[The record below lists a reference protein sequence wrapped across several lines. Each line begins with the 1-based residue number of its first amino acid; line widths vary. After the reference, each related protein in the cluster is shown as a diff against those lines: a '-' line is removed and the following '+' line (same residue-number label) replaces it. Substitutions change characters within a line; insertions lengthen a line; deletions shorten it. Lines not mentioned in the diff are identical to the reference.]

1 VEHFYSARKIETLI
15 LELEFKRQ
23 GNIMSEK
30 ENKNSPI
37 EGIIKK
43 VVSVGVGA
51 AFMTE
56 ESVKKILEDLPLPKD
71 IVTGLVQ
78 NAKGAKEDFTNGI
91 REELRNY
98 LTKVDASKIATDIL
112 DRYDVEVEAKF
123 KFKKKK
129 EDKE

>member
-1 VEHFYSARKIETLI
+1 
-15 LELEFKRQ
+15 
-23 GNIMSEK
+23 MSEK
-30 ENKNSPI
+30 ENKNSPLD
-37 EGIIKK
+37 GIIKK

-56 ESVKKILEDLPLPKD
+56 ESVKKILEDLPLPKE
-71 IVTGLVQ
+71 ILSGLVQ

-98 LTKVDASKIATDIL
+98 LAKVDASKIAMDIL

-123 KFKKKK
+123 KFKKKNESK
-129 EDKE
+129 QD

>member
-1 VEHFYSARKIETLI
+1 
-15 LELEFKRQ
+15 
-23 GNIMSEK
+23 MSEK
-30 ENKNSPI
+30 DNKGSPLD
-37 EGIIKK
+37 GIIKK

-56 ESVKKILEDLPLPKD
+56 ESVKKILEDLPLPKE
-71 IVTGLVQ
+71 ILSGLVQ

-98 LTKVDASKIATDIL
+98 LAKVDASKIATDIL

-123 KFKKKK
+123 KFKKKEK
-129 EDKE
+129 DNE

>member
-1 VEHFYSARKIETLI
+1 
-15 LELEFKRQ
+15 
-23 GNIMSEK
+23 MSDK
-30 ENKNSPI
+30 ENKNSPLDD
-37 EGIIKK
+37 IIKK

-56 ESVKKILEDLPLPKD
+56 ESVKKILEDLPLPKE
-71 IVTGLVQ
+71 ILSGLVQ

-98 LTKVDASKIATDIL
+98 LSKVDASKIAMDIL

-123 KFKKKK
+123 KFKKKNESK
-129 EDKE
+129 

>member
-1 VEHFYSARKIETLI
+1 
-15 LELEFKRQ
+15 
-23 GNIMSEK
+23 MSEK
-30 ENKNSPI
+30 KDSPI
-37 EGIIKK
+37 GDIIKK

-98 LTKVDASKIATDIL
+98 LSKVDASKIATDIL

-123 KFKKKK
+123 KFKKKHEK
-129 EDKE
+129 NRDS

>member
-1 VEHFYSARKIETLI
+1 
-15 LELEFKRQ
+15 
-23 GNIMSEK
+23 MSEK
-30 ENKNSPI
+30 DKDSKNFGI

-56 ESVKKILEDLPLPKD
+56 ESVKKILEDLPLPKE
-71 IVTGLVQ
+71 ILTGLVQ

-123 KFKKKK
+123 KFKKKADNK
-129 EDKE
+129 SEANS

>member
-1 VEHFYSARKIETLI
+1 
-15 LELEFKRQ
+15 
-23 GNIMSEK
+23 MSEK
-30 ENKNSPI
+30 DKDKSSPI

-56 ESVKKILEDLPLPKD
+56 ESVKKILEDLPLPKE
-71 IVTGLVQ
+71 ILSGLVQ

-91 REELRNY
+91 REEIRNY
-98 LTKVDASKIATDIL
+98 LAKVDASKVATDIL

-129 EDKE
+129 NDEK

>member
-1 VEHFYSARKIETLI
+1 
-15 LELEFKRQ
+15 
-23 GNIMSEK
+23 MSEK
-30 ENKNSPI
+30 DNKGSPLD
-37 EGIIKK
+37 GIIKK

-56 ESVKKILEDLPLPKD
+56 ESVKKILEDLPLPKE
-71 IVTGLVQ
+71 ILSGLVQ

-123 KFKKKK
+123 KFKKKEK
-129 EDKE
+129 ADE

>member
-1 VEHFYSARKIETLI
+1 
-15 LELEFKRQ
+15 
-23 GNIMSEK
+23 MSEK
-30 ENKNSPI
+30 DKDKSSPI

-56 ESVKKILEDLPLPKD
+56 ESVKKILEDLPLPKE
-71 IVTGLVQ
+71 ILSGLVQ

-91 REELRNY
+91 REEIRNY
-98 LTKVDASKIATDIL
+98 LAKVDASKVATDIL

-123 KFKKKK
+123 KFNKKKNDEK
-129 EDKE
+129 

>member
-1 VEHFYSARKIETLI
+1 
-15 LELEFKRQ
+15 
-23 GNIMSEK
+23 MSEK
-30 ENKNSPI
+30 DTKISSI

-56 ESVKKILEDLPLPKD
+56 ESVKKILEDLPLPKE
-71 IVTGLVQ
+71 ILTGLVQ

-98 LTKVDASKIATDIL
+98 LSKVDASKIATDIL

-123 KFKKKK
+123 KFKKK
-129 EDKE
+129 E

>member
-1 VEHFYSARKIETLI
+1 
-15 LELEFKRQ
+15 
-23 GNIMSEK
+23 MSEK
-30 ENKNSPI
+30 DKSNPI

-56 ESVKKILEDLPLPKD
+56 ESVKKILEDLPLPKE
-71 IVTGLVQ
+71 ILSGLIQ

-91 REELRNY
+91 REEIRNY
-98 LTKVDASKIATDIL
+98 LAKVDASKVAIDIL

-129 EDKE
+129 NDEK

>member
-1 VEHFYSARKIETLI
+1 
-15 LELEFKRQ
+15 
-23 GNIMSEK
+23 MSDK
-30 ENKNSPI
+30 ENKGSPI

-56 ESVKKILEDLPLPKD
+56 ESVKKILEDLPLPKE
-71 IVTGLVQ
+71 ILSGLVQ

-91 REELRNY
+91 REEIKNY
-98 LTKVDASKIATDIL
+98 LSKVDASKIATDIL

-123 KFKKKK
+123 KFKKKN
-129 EDKE
+129 DQN

>member
-1 VEHFYSARKIETLI
+1 
-15 LELEFKRQ
+15 
-23 GNIMSEK
+23 MSDK
-30 ENKNSPI
+30 ENKNSPLD
-37 EGIIKK
+37 GIIKK

-56 ESVKKILEDLPLPKD
+56 ESVKKILEDLPLPKE
-71 IVTGLVQ
+71 ILSGLVQ

-98 LTKVDASKIATDIL
+98 LSKVDASKIAMDIL

-123 KFKKKK
+123 KFKKKNESK
-129 EDKE
+129 

>member
-1 VEHFYSARKIETLI
+1 
-15 LELEFKRQ
+15 
-23 GNIMSEK
+23 MSQDK
-30 ENKNSPI
+30 QDKQDKKDKKDSPI

-78 NAKGAKEDFTNGI
+78 NAKGAKEEFTSGI
-91 REELRNY
+91 REEIRNY
-98 LTKVDASKIATDIL
+98 LAKVDASKIATDIL

-123 KFKKKK
+123 KFKKKS
-129 EDKE
+129 E

>member
-1 VEHFYSARKIETLI
+1 
-15 LELEFKRQ
+15 
-23 GNIMSEK
+23 MSDK
-30 ENKNSPI
+30 ENKNSPLD
-37 EGIIKK
+37 GIIKK

-56 ESVKKILEDLPLPKD
+56 ESVKKILEDLPLPKE
-71 IVTGLVQ
+71 ILSGLVQ

-98 LTKVDASKIATDIL
+98 LAKVDASKIAMDIL

-123 KFKKKK
+123 KFKKKNESK
-129 EDKE
+129 QD